1 MNSTIKNAFIFAAGA
16 AVGSAVT
23 WKLLKT
29 KFEQFAQAEIDSVKE
44 VYSNRESKLTE
55 EINEAHDK
63 MCENRKKEDPLMNS
77 YKETVGNLGYTDY
90 SGISKK
96 EEKKTEHHDPSQPYV
111 ISPEDFGEYDEYD
124 CISLVY
130 YSDKILAEKDEI
142 VEDVENTVGFDSLNH
157 FGDFEEDAVHVR
169 NDRLKI
175 DYEIL
180 RVEEKYSDSVN
191 NGPRGM
197 GV

>member
-1 MNSTIKNAFIFAAGA
+1 MNSTIKNAFIFVAGA
-16 AVGSAVT
+16 AVGSAAT
-23 WKLLKT
+23 WKILKT

-44 VYSNRESKLTE
+44 LYSKRADGPSKEIDKAHE
-55 EINEAHDK
+55 EK
-63 MCENRKKEDPLMNS
+63 CETPKIEDPVLKS
-77 YKETVGNLGYTDY
+77 YKKAVGDFGYTDY
-90 SGISKK
+90 SAISKK
-96 EEKKTEHHDPSQPYV
+96 EKIEEEHDPSNPYV
-111 ISPEDFGEYDEYD
+111 IAPENFGEYESYD
-124 CISLVY
+124 CISLTY

-157 FGDFEEDAVHVR
+157 FGDFEDDAVHVR

-180 RVEEKYSDSVN
+180 RVEEKYVDSVN
-191 NGPRGM
+191 NSPRGM